1 MAKSLFEKKNIKK
14 ISEEEIRLY
23 EAASSSV
30 LNETL
35 VLWQLSQV
43 FLLGNTFLI
52 GFIGI
57 IFEKANDKIA
67 IISLS
72 IIGLSISILWFF
84 SFVRISKYYEFK
96 IAQAKQ
102 REPDGWML
110 LREDGENFSE
120 GDSVKINDRKYSV
133 GLSRLSNL
141 TIVKFL
147 IFIFVIFYLS
157 IILLSSGII
166 KY

>member
-1 MAKSLFEKKNIKK
+1 MAKSLFEKKNEKK
-14 ISEEEIRLY
+14 ISEEETRLY
-23 EAASSSV
+23 EAASSNV

-57 IFEKANDKIA
+57 IFERTNDKTALIP
-67 IISLS
+67 LS
-72 IIGLSISILWFF
+72 IIGLLISILWFF
-84 SFVRISKYYEFK
+84 SFMRISKYYEFK

-120 GDSVKINDRKYSV
+120 GDSVKINDKKYSV
-133 GLSRLSNL
+133 GLGRLSNL
-141 TIVKFL
+141 AIVKILIL
-147 IFIFVIFYLS
+147 IFMIFYLYIIFVI
-157 IILLSSGII
+157 
-166 KY
+166 